1 MKKYNVNLF
10 NLPGYVVTSNFAC
23 QDFLQFNVKST
34 SKSGTC
40 PKCSRKTRTFY
51 EVKTRKIRHTNW
63 HDRPTFLIITS
74 RKFKCK
80 RCKYRFWERFN
91 GILPHNRNTQNFKKQ
106 VAFEALNGHDY
117 KKVSFNYHLGQATV
131 TRWVLTHADLEVR
144 EKLSNVC
151 PRVLGIDEHFFTRA
165 HGYAT
170 TVCDLVRRKVFDVV
184 LGRSEKSL
192 DAYFLALENKWRTR
206 IIVMDLSG
214 SYKALVKKHF
224 PRALIVADRFHVIR
238 LVNHR
243 FLETWKILDPLGRQN
258 RGLVSL
264 FRRKPSNLSLFQK
277 LNLRRYLRSKPGL
290 EALYDFKNEIYNI
303 LMNRGVQKKQMRQII
318 TKYFEIIK
326 NLKDS
331 GFTPLISL
339 AKTLES
345 WQEEILRMLRFS
357 RTNACTE
364 GFHNKMERISRVAYG
379 FRNFRNYRLRVLMQ
393 CA

>member
-10 NLPGYVVTSNFAC
+10 NLPEFKVISNFAC
-23 QDFLQFNVKST
+23 SDFLQFNVKST

-51 EVKTRKIRHTNW
+51 ELKSRKIRHTNW

-80 RCKYRFWERFN
+80 YCKYRFWERFN

-106 VAFEALNGHDY
+106 VALEALNGHDY
-117 KKVSFNYHLGQATV
+117 KKVSCNYYLGQATV
-131 TRWVLTHADLEVR
+131 SRWVLAHADLEVR

-165 HGYAT
+165 SGYAT
-170 TVCDLVRRKVFDVV
+170 TICDLVRRKVFDVV
-184 LGRSEKSL
+184 LGRSELSL
-192 DAYFLALENKWRTR
+192 VGYFLCLQNKERTKV
-206 IIVMDLSG
+206 IVMDLSTT
-214 SYKALVKKHF
+214 YKSIITKYLPK
-224 PRALIVADRFHVIR
+224 ALIVADRFHVIR

-243 FLETWKILDPLGRQN
+243 FIETWKLLDPKGRQN
-258 RGLVSL
+258 RGLLSL
-264 FRRKPSNLSLFQK
+264 FRRKESNLNHGQRIR
-277 LNLRRYLRSKPGL
+277 LRHYLRTIPAL
-290 EALYDFKNEIYNI
+290 EALYDFRNEVFY
-303 LMNRGVQKKQMRQII
+303 LLSKRGVSR
-318 TKYFEIIK
+318 KYMSFLIPRYLRIIK
-326 NLKDS
+326 NLRES
-331 GFTPLISL
+331 RFIPLVTLS
-339 AKTLES
+339 KTLED
-345 WQEEILRMLRFS
+345 WQVEILRMLRFS
-357 RTNACTE
+357 RTNAATE

>member
-1 MKKYNVNLF
+1 MKKYSVNLF

-23 QDFLQFNVKST
+23 QDFLQFNIKAT
-34 SKSGTC
+34 SKSGIC
-40 PKCSRKTRTFY
+40 PKCSRKTRIFY

-63 HDRPTFLIITS
+63 HDRPTFLIISS

-80 RCKYRFWERFN
+80 CCKYRFWERFN
-91 GILPHNRNTQNFKKQ
+91 GILPHNRSTQNFKKQ

-117 KKVSFNYHLGQATV
+117 KKVSCNYHLGQATV
-131 TRWVLTHADLEVR
+131 TRWVLAYADLEVK

-151 PRVLGIDEHFFTRA
+151 PRVLGIDEHFFTR
-165 HGYAT
+165 HKGYT
-170 TVCDLVRRKVFDVV
+170 TTICDLVRRKVFDVV
-184 LGRSEKSL
+184 LGRSEVSL
-192 DAYFLALENKWRTR
+192 AGYFSSLQNKERAK
-206 IIVMDLSG
+206 IVVMDLSTT
-214 SYKALVKKHF
+214 YKSIIKKYF
-224 PRALIVADRFHVIR
+224 PKALIVADRFHVIR

-243 FLETWKILDPLGRQN
+243 FLETWKLLDPTGRAN
-258 RGLVSL
+258 RGLLSL
-264 FRRKPSNLSLFQK
+264 FRRKPSNLSLFQE
-277 LNLRRYLRSKPGL
+277 LNLRHYLRSKDAL
-290 EALYDFKNEIYNI
+290 LALYDFRNEIYSL
-303 LMNRGVQKKQMRQII
+303 LMNKGVQKKQMRQII

-331 GFTPLISL
+331 GFIPLVSL

-345 WQEEILRMLRFS
+345 WHEEILRMLRFS

>member
-23 QDFLQFNVKST
+23 QDFLQFNVKSA

-117 KKVSFNYHLGQATV
+117 KKVAFNYSLGQATV

-151 PRVLGIDEHFFTRA
+151 PRVFGIDEHFFTRR

-170 TVCDLVRRKVFDVV
+170 TICDLVRRKVFDVA

-192 DAYFLALENKWRTR
+192 DTYFSALENKWRTR
-206 IIVMDLSG
+206 IIVMDLSS

-264 FRRKPSNLSLFQK
+264 FRRKPSNLSLFQE
-277 LNLRRYLRSKPGL
+277 LNLRHYLKSKPGL